1 MPHSNQ
7 LSALIVLSAL
17 FSLVGLPTPAW
28 AQSGNW
34 PSKPLRL
41 VVPFPPGGAVD
52 ISARAIGNELTKTL
66 GQPVTIENRAGA
78 GGNIG
83 AELVARAPADGYTLL
98 MTTSGIFAINPALYS
113 KVPFDPIKD
122 YASVSIVVS
131 LYNMLVLHPS
141 VPANSVREVIAMTRA
156 APGKYTVASS
166 GAGTSIHLSA
176 ELFMSMAGVKMLHVP
191 YKGSSPAITDL
202 LAGQVNMMFDNIP
215 SALPHAKAGKLRAL
229 AVTGPNRSALMP
241 NVPTVA
247 EAGLPGYDAGVWF
260 GISAPANTPQP
271 VIARL
276 AGDIAKI
283 AANSEFR
290 ERLGSQGYDVVGS
303 TPEQMA
309 ESIRNEIPK
318 WAKVVKDSGA
328 KVD

>member
-17 FSLVGLPTPAW
+17 FSLTGLHTPAW
-28 AQSGNW
+28 AQASNW

-98 MTTSGIFAINPALYS
+98 MTTSGIFAINPALYA

-122 YASVSIVVS
+122 FASVSIVVS

-141 VPANSVREVIAMTRA
+141 VPATSVREVIAMTRA

-247 EAGLPGYDAGVWF
+247 EAGLPGYD
-260 GISAPANTPQP
+260 
-271 VIARL
+271 
-276 AGDIAKI
+276 
-283 AANSEFR
+283 
-290 ERLGSQGYDVVGS
+290 VVGS